1 MGANVRKRFLSLISA
16 MLVSIAMLLTRSWII
31 RQQGNKHQSPSPHLN
46 PTLPTPNSL
55 TRDSANLSDG
65 LYTYHLNMSQFQSDF
80 PHLQTYKCSVTLTP
94 QTEQELGNPKPVV
107 IMAIK
112 SHPRSGA
119 RRQAARRTWAWEEE
133 VEGYWVKTIFLI
145 AQTEVSGQMELV
157 ALESREFG
165 DILQWDFNEG
175 HHNLSL
181 KERCFLEW
189 LDSEVPEVK
198 FIFKGDD
205 DEYVNPR
212 AVVHFIKEH
221 GSSPNTLHGHLLRH
235 STVMRS
241 TKYAISKTLY
251 SFDKYP
257 SFLSGGGFLF
267 PGTSVKYLHEVAQ
280 KIPVF
285 PLDDVYFGFLALAA
299 NLTYR
304 HDRRFYVSGL
314 AFNACKYQ
322 EALVV
327 HGIDPERLINIWTEV
342 QRAQCQGGQRGGSF
356 TLKSFPCGN
365 HMCTPKLS

>member
-1 MGANVRKRFLSLISA
+1 MGAIVHRRFVFLIGTT
-16 MLVSIAMLLTRSWII
+16 LVSIAILVTRIWITSQEIRHQPRTQHLDLTLSAF
-31 RQQGNKHQSPSPHLN
+31 
-46 PTLPTPNSL
+46 
-55 TRDSANLSDG
+55 RDSANLSDG

-80 PHLQTYKCSVTLTP
+80 PYLQTYKCSVTLTP
-94 QTEQELGNPKPVV
+94 QKEQMLGNPKPVL

-119 RRQAARRTWAWEEE
+119 RRSAVRQTWAREVE
-133 VEGYWVKTIFLI
+133 VEGYWVKPIFLI
-145 AQTEVSGQMELV
+145 AHTEVSGQMKLV

-189 LDSEVPEVK
+189 VTIELLHVE

-205 DEYVNPR
+205 DEYVNPK
-212 AVVHFIKEH
+212 AIVHYIKEH
-221 GSSPNTLHGHLLRH
+221 GSSPNTLHGNLQCH
-235 STVMRS
+235 SAVMRS
-241 TKYAISKTLY
+241 SKYAISKTVYPLH
-251 SFDKYP
+251 KYP
-257 SFLSGGGFLF
+257 NFLSGGGFLF
-267 PGTSVKYLHEVAQ
+267 PGTSVKYLHEAAQ

-304 HDRRFYVSGL
+304 HDRRFYVWGL
-314 AFNACKYQ
+314 AFNASKYQ

-327 HGIDPERLINIWTEV
+327 HGIGPELLIKIWTKV
-342 QRAQCQGGQRGGSF
+342 QSAQCKEGQG
-356 TLKSFPCGN
+356 CW
-365 HMCTPKLS
+365 

>member
-1 MGANVRKRFLSLISA
+1 
-16 MLVSIAMLLTRSWII
+16 MLVSLVIFVTRNGILYRKPIKHEPVMPDYLTRE
-31 RQQGNKHQSPSPHLN
+31 
-46 PTLPTPNSL
+46 
-55 TRDSANLSDG
+55 SATLSDG
-65 LYTYHLNMSQFQSDF
+65 QNTYHLNMSQFQSDF
-80 PHLQTYKCSVTLTP
+80 PHLQTYKCSVKLTP
-94 QTEQELGNPKPVV
+94 HRQQKMGNPKPVLM
-107 IMAIK
+107 MAMK
-112 SHPRSGA
+112 SHPRSTA
-119 RRQAARRTWAWEEE
+119 RRQAARRTWAREEE
-133 VEGYWVKTIFLI
+133 VDGFWVKPIFLI
-145 AQTEVSGQMELV
+145 AKTEVSGQMELV

-212 AVVHFIKEH
+212 TVVRYVKEH
-221 GSSPNTLHGHLLRH
+221 GSSPLTLHGNLCANYEVFRF
-235 STVMRS
+235 

-251 SFDKYP
+251 PNDKYP

-267 PGTSVKYLHEVAQ
+267 PGTSVKYLHEAAQ

-285 PLDDVYFGFLALAA
+285 PLDDVYFGFLVLAA

-304 HDRRFYVSGL
+304 HDSRFYVLGL
-314 AFNACKYQ
+314 TFNACKYQ

-327 HGIDPERLINIWTEV
+327 HGIEPERLIQIWTEV
-342 QRAQCQGGQRGGSF
+342 QRAQCQGGQSRR
-356 TLKSFPCGN
+356 
-365 HMCTPKLS
+365 